1 MQINISRLDEKV
13 CVCRSRWS
21 AVWKDSVPAHTVGR
35 QITTE
40 QLVEEPE
47 GGWEGGTL
55 AMKTRRKSGRSRGCS
70 SPLQV
75 RVSACAVRVDVTE
88 TNPRVAAGKD
98 GVVMLLLMA

>member
-1 MQINISRLDEKV
+1 MGS
-13 CVCRSRWS
+13 
-21 AVWKDSVPAHTVGR
+21 

-47 GGWEGGTL
+47 GGWEGGKL

-75 RVSACAVRVDVTE
+75 RVSVCVVRVDFTE
-88 TNPRVAAGKD
+88 TNSRVAAGKD
-98 GVVMLLLMA
+98 GVIMLLMME